1 MVLTREKN
9 SERLFANINQAVP
22 LDQTVVVVAVC
33 YIPVTEISSVA
44 KLATIKKV
52 KGLSIFMST
61 YKYIIF

>member
-1 MVLTREKN
+1 M
-9 SERLFANINQAVP
+9 
-22 LDQTVVVVAVC
+22 DQTVVVVVAVC
-33 YIPVTEISSVA
+33 YIPVTEISAA